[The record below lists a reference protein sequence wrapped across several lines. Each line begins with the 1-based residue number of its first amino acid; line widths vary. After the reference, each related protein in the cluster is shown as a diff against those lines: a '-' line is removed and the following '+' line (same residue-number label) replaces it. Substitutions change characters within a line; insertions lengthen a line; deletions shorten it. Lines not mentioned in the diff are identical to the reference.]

1 MFLRSQLVFGISYL
15 SSEITYLCGMFA
27 QNDTITAL
35 STPNGEGAIGIIRL
49 SGPKA
54 IDIVDDLFKGKS
66 LREQVANTIHFG
78 SLFSPKGDFMDE
90 VLVSL
95 FRAPKS
101 YTGEDIVEISC
112 HGSAYILTQVLDAMI
127 QSGARLANPG
137 EFTMRAFLNGKMD
150 LAQAEAVAD
159 LIASQNQAAHSM
171 AVNQLKGGISEEMVR
186 LREKLIEF
194 ASLIELELDFG
205 EEDVE
210 FADRKQLM
218 TLLEDTTLKVKGLLD
233 SFQLGNAIKKGVHT
247 VIVGRPNAGKSTLLN
262 TLLQEER
269 AIVSE
274 IPGTT
279 RDTIQEALNI
289 NGVEFRLIDT
299 AGIREATDTIEAIG
313 IERTF
318 AEVDKSS
325 IVLYIFDAARLSAK
339 EVAKDI
345 EMLSPTNLVGRQ
357 KNKAILLV
365 ANKMDLVQDSSQIY
379 QSDDYPVLHVS
390 AKAKTDID
398 QIKTGLYA
406 MIASSNIDPSA
417 PIISNVRH
425 LEALQNALESLITV
439 KAGLE
444 VGLSGDLIALDIRTT
459 IHHLGEV
466 TGSISTDDLL
476 DSIFRNFCIGK

>member
-1 MFLRSQLVFGISYL
+1 MHP
-15 SSEITYLCGMFA
+15 

-35 STPNGEGAIGIIRL
+35 STPTGEGAIGIIRL
-49 SGPKA
+49 SGPNS
-54 IDIVDDLFKGKS
+54 IDIVDDLFKGKN
-66 LREQVANTIHFG
+66 LRKQAANTIHFG
-78 SLFSPKGDFMDE
+78 RLFSPQGDFLDE

-112 HGSAYILTQVLDAMI
+112 HGSAYILTQVLDAII
-127 QSGARLANPG
+127 QSGARLAQPG
-137 EFTMRAFLNGKMD
+137 EFTMRTFLNGKMD

-159 LIASQNQAAHSM
+159 LIASQNRAAHAM
-171 AVNQLKGGISEEMVR
+171 AINQLKGGVSEEMDR
-186 LREKLIEF
+186 LRKKLIEF

-210 FADRKQLM
+210 FADRQQLLA
-218 TLLEDTTLKVKGLLD
+218 LLEDTTLKIKGLLD

-262 TLLQEER
+262 ALLQEER
-269 AIVSE
+269 AIVSD

-279 RDTIQEALNI
+279 RDTIQEVLNI

-318 AEVDKSS
+318 AEVAKSS
-325 IVLYIFDAARLSAK
+325 IIVYIFDAARLSAK
-339 EVAKDI
+339 EVAQDV
-345 EMLSPTNLVGRQ
+345 EMLAQ
-357 KNKAILLV
+357 KNSSILLI
-365 ANKMDLVQDSSQIY
+365 ANKMDLVESKNNIY
-379 QSDDYPVLHVS
+379 QSDSYPVLCIS
-390 AKAKTDID
+390 AKANPDTTT
-398 QIKTGLYA
+398 IKNGLYD
-406 MIASSNIDPSA
+406 MIASTNIDPSA

-425 LEALQNALESLITV
+425 LEALQNALLSLATV
-439 KAGLE
+439 KEGLD

-459 IHHLGEV
+459 IHHIGEV
-466 TGSISTDDLL
+466 AGTISSDDLL

>member
-1 MFLRSQLVFGISYL
+1 ML
-15 SSEITYLCGMFA
+15 S

-35 STPNGEGAIGIIRL
+35 STPTGEGAIGIIRL
-49 SGPKA
+49 SGPQS
-54 IDIVDDLFKGKS
+54 IEIVDDLFKGRN
-66 LREQVANTIHFG
+66 LRKQAANTIHFG
-78 SLFSPKGDFMDE
+78 GLFSPKGDFLDE
-90 VLVSL
+90 ILVSL

-112 HGSAYILTQVLDAMI
+112 HGSTYILTQVLDAMI

-171 AVNQLKGGISEEMVR
+171 AANQLKGGISEEMGR
-186 LREKLIEF
+186 LRKKLIEF

-210 FADRKQLM
+210 FADRQQLM
-218 TLLEDTTLKVKGLLD
+218 TLLEDTTLKINGLLD

-262 TLLQEER
+262 ALLQEER
-269 AIVSE
+269 AIVSD

-279 RDTIQEALNI
+279 RDTIQEVLNI

-318 AEVDKSS
+318 AEVAKSS
-325 IVLYIFDAARLSAK
+325 IILYIFDAALLSAK

-345 EMLSPTNLVGRQ
+345 EMLAQ
-357 KNKAILLV
+357 KNNSLLLI
-365 ANKMDLVQDSSQIY
+365 ANKMDLVKDKSQAY
-379 QSDDYPVLHVS
+379 QTDTYPILYIS
-390 AKAKTDID
+390 AKANPDTTP
-398 QIKTGLYA
+398 IKEGLYS
-406 MIASSNIDPSA
+406 MIASANIDPSA

-425 LEALQNALESLITV
+425 LEALQNALASLVTV
-439 KAGLE
+439 KEGLE
-444 VGLSGDLIALDIRTT
+444 VGLSGDLIALNIRTT
-459 IHHLGEV
+459 IHHIGEV
-466 TGSISTDDLL
+466 AGTISSDDLL

>member
-1 MFLRSQLVFGISYL
+1 MQP
-15 SSEITYLCGMFA
+15 ITS

-35 STPNGEGAIGIIRL
+35 STPTGEGAIGIIRL

-54 IDIVDDLFKGKS
+54 IDIVDDLFKGKN
-66 LREQVANTIHFG
+66 LRKQSANTIHFG
-78 SLFSPKGDFMDE
+78 SLFSPKGDFLDE

-101 YTGEDIVEISC
+101 YTGENIVEISC

-150 LAQAEAVAD
+150 LSQAEAVAD

-171 AVNQLKGGISEEMVR
+171 AVNQLKGGISEEMIR

-210 FADRKQLM
+210 FADRNQLM
-218 TLLEDTTLKVKGLLD
+218 TLLEDTTLKINGLLD

-269 AIVSE
+269 AIVSD

-279 RDTIQEALNI
+279 RDTIQEILNI

-325 IVLYIFDAARLSAK
+325 IILYIFDAHRLSAK
-339 EVAKDI
+339 EVAQDV
-345 EMLSPTNLVGRQ
+345 EMLAP
-357 KNKAILLV
+357 KNNSILLV
-365 ANKMDLVQDSSQIY
+365 ANKMDLVENKNQVY
-379 QSDDYPVLHVS
+379 QSDSYPILHIS
-390 AKAKTDID
+390 AKAKTDTD
-398 QIKTGLYA
+398 QIKTGLYS

-425 LEALQNALESLITV
+425 LEALQNALDSLATV
-439 KAGLE
+439 KEGLE

>member
-1 MFLRSQLVFGISYL
+1 MSQIP
-15 SSEITYLCGMFA
+15 YLCPMFA

-35 STPNGEGAIGIIRL
+35 STPAGEGAIGIIRL

-54 IDIVDDLFKGKS
+54 IDIVDDLFKGKD
-66 LREQVANTIHFG
+66 LRKQPANTIHFG
-78 SLFSPKGDFMDE
+78 SLFSPKGEFLDE

-112 HGSAYILTQVLDAMI
+112 HGSAYILTQVLEAMI

-137 EFTMRAFLNGKMD
+137 EFTQRAFLNGKMD

-159 LIASQNQAAHSM
+159 LIASQNQAAHSL
-171 AVNQLKGGISEEMVR
+171 AVNQLKGGISEEMIR

-210 FADRKQLM
+210 FADRQQLM
-218 TLLEDTTLKVKGLLD
+218 TLLEDTTLKIKGLLD

-262 TLLQEER
+262 ALLQEER
-269 AIVSE
+269 AIVSD

-279 RDTIQEALNI
+279 RDTIQEVLNI

-318 AEVDKSS
+318 AEVEKSS
-325 IVLYIFDAARLSAK
+325 IIVYIFDARHLSAK
-339 EVAKDI
+339 EVAQDV
-345 EMLSPTNLVGRQ
+345 EMLAQ
-357 KNKAILLV
+357 KNDAILLV
-365 ANKMDLVQDSSQIY
+365 ANKMDLVKNPATIY
-379 QSDDYPVLHVS
+379 TSEAYPILHIS
-390 AKAKTDID
+390 AKAGTDIQ

-425 LEALQNALESLITV
+425 LEALQHALTGLATV
-439 KAGLE
+439 KEGLE
-444 VGLSGDLIALDIRTT
+444 AGLSGDLIALDIRTT

-466 TGSISTDDLL
+466 TGHISTDDLL